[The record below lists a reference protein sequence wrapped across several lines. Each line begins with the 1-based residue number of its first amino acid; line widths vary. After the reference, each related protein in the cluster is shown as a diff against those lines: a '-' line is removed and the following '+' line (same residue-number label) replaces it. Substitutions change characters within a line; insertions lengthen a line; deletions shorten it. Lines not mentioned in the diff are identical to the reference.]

1 MKLDQEFLKSLVLK
15 IESNPSPRP
24 GLKSILASM
33 GLDDLTDQFIVH
45 YEVLRDYGFIEGAE
59 NKESIGIEG
68 TDNGIDWSDADIR
81 LTAKGHEFAASV
93 KQPEIWE
100 VIKKNFKEASI
111 ETVFTVSKDLAIKL
125 AKKKLEK
132 IFD

>member
-1 MKLDQEFLKSLVLK
+1 MQLDQEYLKLLVQK

-33 GLDDLTDQFIVH
+33 GLDDLSDIFVVH
-45 YEVLRDYGFIEGAE
+45 YEILRDYGFIEGAE
-59 NKESIGIEG
+59 DKDNIGIGG
-68 TDNGIDWSDADIR
+68 TDEGIYWFDADIR
-81 LTAKGHEFAASV
+81 LTAKGHEFSASV

-100 VIKKNFKEASI
+100 VIKKNFKDASI
-111 ETVFTVSKDLAIKL
+111 ETVFTVSKDLAVKF

-132 IFD
+132 ILE